1 MTFTNILSAIVMF
14 FKNLFCTD
22 TRTEA
27 QKVHD
32 IINNEICMVTNVV
45 VLDKL
50 NSVVDY
56 VSSQNDTIS
65 AKQII
70 NVLLEFISIGQE
82 RLEQRYTARCESYKQ
97 GLLTRHLVTI
107 VDHKTKDIK
116 KYRTYQKKNVST
128 KYIHDKYGIFVL
140 SVDKPKIEMQVIPFK
155 PRRLQKKRYSRNCIC
170 AS

>member
-14 FKNLFCTD
+14 FRNLFCTD

-45 VLDKL
+45 VLNKL

-70 NVLLEFISIGQE
+70 NILLEFISTGQE
-82 RLEQRYTARCESYKQ
+82 QLEQRYTARYESYKQ
-97 GLLTRHLVTI
+97 GLFTQYLVTI
-107 VDHKTKDIK
+107 IDHKTKEIK
-116 KYRTYQKKNVST
+116 KYRTYQKKNVCT
-128 KYIHDKYGIFVL
+128 KYIRDKYGIFVL
-140 SVDKPKIEMQVIPFK
+140 SVDKPKIEKQAVPIK
-155 PRRLQKKRYSRNCIC
+155 PRRIQKRKYSRNCIC

>member
-45 VLDKL
+45 VLNKL

-56 VSSQNDTIS
+56 VSAQADVS

-70 NVLLEFISIGQE
+70 KILLEFISSDREQND
-82 RLEQRYTARCESYKQ
+82 QRYSARYESYKS

-107 VDHKTKDIK
+107 IDHKTKEIK
-116 KYRTYQKKNVST
+116 KYSTYKKKNVST
-128 KYIHDKYGIFVL
+128 NYIQNKYGIFVL
-140 SVDKPKIEMQVIPFK
+140 SVDKPKIETQVIPFK
-155 PRRLQKKRYSRNCIC
+155 PQRVQKRKYSRNCIC

>member
-50 NSVVDY
+50 NSVVDCISAQAD
-56 VSSQNDTIS
+56 VS

-70 NVLLEFISIGQE
+70 NILLEFISSAQE
-82 RLEQRYTARCESYKQ
+82 QIEQRYSARYESYKS

-107 VDHKTKDIK
+107 IDHQTKDIK
-116 KYRTYQKKNVST
+116 KYCTYKKKNVST
-128 KYIHDKYGIFVL
+128 KYIRDKYGIFVL
-140 SVDKPKIEMQVIPFK
+140 SVDKPKIETQIVPFK
-155 PRRLQKKRYSRNCIC
+155 PKRIQKRKYSRNCIC